1 MTTTRGPIVRPG
13 DLDADRPLAIETFR
27 RYLNPQY
34 DGARFDW
41 VYRQNPHGP
50 GRFWVA
56 SDAANGAVVGIAGAF
71 PRRVGVSGRTEV
83 ARVLGDFCVAEA
95 YRAIGP
101 ALALQRAC
109 LAEVA
114 AGTIPFCYDFPNG
127 GMMAIYRRLGVKPL
141 GRMIRFSRPLSVEA
155 RLRELTGS
163 PALARPLGFLAGA
176 FLAPRDRRRSNAKGL
191 EIAQHEGTFGSE
203 FTDLY
208 RQNTDQ
214 HIISVERSA
223 EYLGWR
229 YLANPFQRH
238 EVLTARRAGRLA
250 GYAVFRQD
258 DRMMTLVDVF
268 AAGSAETVDAL
279 IRRAV
284 VLAWERGLEA
294 ASISVLESSPWIPGL
309 KRAGFRERETSP
321 IVVTASP
328 KAWPEVND
336 ERSWLLLPGDRDS

>member
-1 MTTTRGPIVRPG
+1 MTTTQGPIVRPG
-13 DLDADRPLAIETFR
+13 DLDADRQLAVETFA
-27 RYLNPQY
+27 RYLNPRY

-56 SDAANGAVVGIAGAF
+56 TDAANGALVGIAAAF
-71 PRRVGVSGRTEV
+71 PRRLCVSGRTEV
-83 ARVLGDFCVAEA
+83 AWVLGDFCVSEA

-109 LAEVA
+109 FAEVT
-114 AGTIPFCYDFPNG
+114 AGAIPFCYDFPSG
-127 GMMAIYRRLGVKPL
+127 GMMAIYRRLGIKPL

-155 RLRELTGS
+155 RLREITGS
-163 PALARPLGFLAGA
+163 PALARPLGLLAGA
-176 FLAPRDRRRSNAKGL
+176 FLAPRARRRASANGL
-191 EIAQHEGTFGSE
+191 EIALHATAFDRE
-203 FTDLY
+203 FTELY
-208 RQNTDQ
+208 RQNTERQ
-214 HIISVERSA
+214 IITVERSA
-223 EYLGWR
+223 EYLSWR

-268 AAGSAETVDAL
+268 AAGNAETVDEL

-309 KRAGFRERETSP
+309 KRAGFRERETNP
-321 IVVTASP
+321 VVVYASP
-328 KAWPEVND
+328 KARPEVND
-336 ERSWLLLPGDRDS
+336 ERSWLLLHGDRDS